1 MRTVLKMWGNSLAIR
16 IPKAVAGDTGLSAG
30 QEVELTVE
38 KGCLIISA
46 VQPERE
52 YSLEGLLDAIT
63 EENLHGETDFGASQ
77 RREEI

>member
-16 IPKAVAGDTGLSAG
+16 IPKAVAEDTGLSAG

-38 KGCLIISA
+38 RGRLIVSA

-52 YSLEGLLDAIT
+52 YSLKGLLCAIT

-77 RREEI
+77 GRKEF